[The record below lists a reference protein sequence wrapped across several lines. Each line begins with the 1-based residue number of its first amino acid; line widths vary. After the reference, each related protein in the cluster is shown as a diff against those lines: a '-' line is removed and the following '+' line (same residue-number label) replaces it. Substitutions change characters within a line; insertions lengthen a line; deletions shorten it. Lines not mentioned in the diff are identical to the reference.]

1 MVAFSSN
8 AFQTFCRLVQQ
19 KMGPDCTLNRTR
31 TYDTVVRTGDMVL
44 AINSA
49 GINYG
54 ASPPGGLYVIMRLE
68 AFKSVSGEVSRRAKA
83 GADANE

>member
-1 MVAFSSN
+1 
-8 AFQTFCRLVQQ
+8 
-19 KMGPDCTLNRTR
+19 
-31 TYDTVVRTGDMVL
+31 MVL

-68 AFKSVSGEVSRRAKA
+68 AFKTVSGEVSRRAKA